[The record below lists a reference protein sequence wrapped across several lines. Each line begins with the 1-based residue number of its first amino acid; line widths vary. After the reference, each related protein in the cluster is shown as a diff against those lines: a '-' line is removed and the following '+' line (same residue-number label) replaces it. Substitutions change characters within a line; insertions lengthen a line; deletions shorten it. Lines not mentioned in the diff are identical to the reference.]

1 MRPESLRVGKAGTRE
16 TLRYLKDSMG
26 MSAGRWF
33 SYFVSLLFFY
43 MGAGQTVCAQYPPV
57 RDSVRDSVCCLSAQ
71 DSALSEAVVR
81 ATEGQAAC
89 RVSIGHGGAPAECF
103 LRGWSKDII
112 LRLPKGKRPAPG
124 TYLKRRYIR
133 RHLKSFRRGASCI
146 VSKELLDRHGGDSI
160 GKSDNSQ
167 FVMTKAEMDSVLLIS
182 HGDLSLIER
191 ELGIPPGAWDGR
203 ILVRIDIPAPR
214 KLRLRM
220 PSGNEA
226 GANALWIPGGF
237 LPTGFKEAVIDRIPK
252 GRYTASLIEAVRRK
266 VSSGT
271 VFRR

>member
-1 MRPESLRVGKAGTRE
+1 
-16 TLRYLKDSMG
+16 
-26 MSAGRWF
+26 
-33 SYFVSLLFFY
+33 
-43 MGAGQTVCAQYPPV
+43 
-57 RDSVRDSVCCLSAQ
+57 
-71 DSALSEAVVR
+71 
-81 ATEGQAAC
+81 
-89 RVSIGHGGAPAECF
+89 
-103 LRGWSKDII
+103 
-112 LRLPKGKRPAPG
+112 
-124 TYLKRRYIR
+124 
-133 RHLKSFRRGASCI
+133 
-146 VSKELLDRHGGDSI
+146 
-160 GKSDNSQ
+160 
-167 FVMTKAEMDSVLLIS
+167 MTKAEMDSVLLIS

-191 ELGIPPGAWDGR
+191 KLGIPPGAWDGR

-266 VSSGT
+266 VSSGA